1 MDGIGATFFIKN
13 DVSEDYEY
21 INATFTK
28 MLDAFLSNESVGETN
43 NFDTSEKKEM
53 LRNSGAFVLSLFGS
67 GKDPKQMLDKLTQDG
82 IFAPI
87 EEDKVCENIAIVHA
101 GRDSRDITDSD
112 VIAEVG
118 KPGNVFEGFNGKQTV
133 IAVSGLTYPV
143 SYVSKLGELAQEAF
157 KERQRN
163 KKSSVK
169 KLGALS
175 FMETEPEKPDI
186 QNMPK
191 KVSKLDMIKKM
202 QAMREN
208 Q

>member
-1 MDGIGATFFIKN
+1 MRLSQRCWMLFF
-13 DVSEDYEY
+13 
-21 INATFTK
+21 
-28 MLDAFLSNESVGETN
+28 LNESVGETN

-133 IAVSGLTYPV
+133 IA
-143 SYVSKLGELAQEAF
+143 
-157 KERQRN
+157 
-163 KKSSVK
+163 
-169 KLGALS
+169 
-175 FMETEPEKPDI
+175 
-186 QNMPK
+186 
-191 KVSKLDMIKKM
+191 
-202 QAMREN
+202 QAV
-208 Q
+208 